1 MDKDNLSEAEDAF
14 SKERFAAK
22 NSLHQLYVEKWI
34 DISLDTDRQLLTLS
48 TAAIGLLATF
58 VTSKGVSSV
67 GQIIFL
73 IFAGIAFISV
83 IAVILIIFKM
93 NGDYLGG
100 LIKGKTPE
108 QGLMK
113 ALDKLVRI
121 SFFTGIVCTAFF
133 ALNIAISDLEKSLK
147 TSASGEKNVTRESS
161 NSEKPSGNDAV
172 RSEREFC
179 GYATT
184 VSDAPPDPQRSSA
197 SKPASPSQPPVDTG
211 K

>member
-1 MDKDNLSEAEDAF
+1 MDQNNSSEAKDDF
-14 SKERFAAK
+14 SKERFTASS
-22 NSLHQLYVEKWI
+22 SLNQMYLEKWI

-58 VTSKGVSSV
+58 VTTKGVSSV

-100 LIKGKTPE
+100 LLKGKPTE
-108 QGLMK
+108 LGLMK

-133 ALNIAISDLEKSLK
+133 SINIAISDLEKSLK
-147 TSASGEKNVTRESS
+147 TSPAGEKNVTRESS
-161 NSEKPSGNDAV
+161 NPEKPSGYART
-172 RSEREFC
+172 RSEREF
-179 GYATT
+179 GGNATT
-184 VSDAPPDPQRSSA
+184 ASDAAPDHKPIDI
-197 SKPASPSQPPVDTG
+197 SKPTTSSQLSVDPSE
-211 K
+211 